1 MSVVTFFTDK
11 QSERSFQ
18 PGLIHNVE
26 AIINFADKG
35 ALIADTVRL
44 LKIPAGAIVTGV
56 DVVVITAGTTSGT
69 MNIGDGTTA
78 ALFDAAIALD
88 AAAGTHT
95 GTDPAIE
102 TGVSTTNGKYYAT
115 AGYIVGTIAG
125 ANMVAG
131 KYIVSAT
138 YKILNKTS

>member
-18 PGLIHNVE
+18 PGLVHNVE
-26 AIINFADKG
+26 AVINFADKG

-44 LKIPAGAIVTGV
+44 LKIPAGAVVMAVHVLTVTQ
-56 DVVVITAGTTSGT
+56 GTTSGT

-78 ALFDAAIALD
+78 DLFDAAIALD
-88 AAAGTHT
+88 AAAGTFV
-95 GTDPAIE
+95 GTSGTE
-102 TGVSTTNGKYYAT
+102 STLAATSGKYYAA
-115 AGYIVGTIAG
+115 AGYIIGTIAG

-131 KYIVSAT
+131 KYVVSAT